1 MQAVL
6 TPIGLGILFGWA
18 LHKAGLTQY
27 ARIVNVYRLRDLTVI
42 RFMLTALVV
51 GAVAIQCGV
60 DLGLATAALPVPP
73 TSLVANVVGGAV
85 FGVGM
90 ASAGYCPGTIV
101 AEAGE
106 GRLDAL
112 FAGFAGLIAGALL
125 FGLVE
130 PFIMPALT
138 RVGGLGRVTFAD
150 LVGAKPW
157 LALLVFA
164 ELVSLLLFV
173 TRRAGG
179 ECEQGSPMARP

>member
-1 MQAVL
+1 
-6 TPIGLGILFGWA
+6 
-18 LHKAGLTQY
+18 
-27 ARIVNVYRLRDLTVI
+27 
-42 RFMLTALVV
+42 
-51 GAVAIQCGV
+51 
-60 DLGLATAALPVPP
+60 
-73 TSLVANVVGGAV
+73 
-85 FGVGM
+85 M